1 MEVKWRQLSVLSR
14 VWPCLIDVL
23 AEKEMEKER
32 CNRCDKCFSRKTKPI
47 IKNGLIKKVD
57 QNIKG

>member
-1 MEVKWRQLSVLSR
+1 MEVSVLSR